1 MSAIELAVFI
11 GIAIAILIAAFIVIV
26 SLRD

>member
-11 GIAIAILIAAFIVIV
+11 GIAIAILTAVFIVIA

>member
-11 GIAIAILIAAFIVIV
+11 GIAIAILIAAFIVIA